1 MSARALR
8 RGFLRTWAY
17 FPTTSKESPAVLP
30 AVIPAGFLQADFLRI
45 LELLQGLLWG
55 GGASPL
61 GGAGGELE
69 EQVPADQVGQPPSAG
84 TRTRLAVLLRLSRRP
99 PLL

>member
-1 MSARALR
+1 M
-8 RGFLRTWAY
+8 
-17 FPTTSKESPAVLP
+17 
-30 AVIPAGFLQADFLRI
+30 IPAGFLQADFLRI

-69 EQVPADQVGQPPSAG
+69 EQVPAGQVGQPPSAG
-84 TRTRLAVLLRLSRRP
+84 TRTRLAVLLRLSRWP
-99 PLL
+99 PLLRCTLARPDHSLSETCLCQP